1 MNGDPVNLLHDYSYT
16 SHKVELG
23 IPGYRRGVRISPTGR
38 AYVLRGACGERLYE
52 NSQQRGAQVVT
63 QGHEYTLASNGEV
76 EGPDDHV
83 GRATRAHHI
92 SPRPRRPTAHAS
104 RPPPTIV
111 RPPKDLR

>member
-63 QGHEYTLASNGEV
+63 QGHEYTLASNGEA
-76 EGPDDHV
+76 E
-83 GRATRAHHI
+83 
-92 SPRPRRPTAHAS
+92 RPHAS
-104 RPPPTIV
+104 AGSERSEERRVGKGQRTG
-111 RPPKDLR
+111 RERGTE

>member
-38 AYVLRGACGERLYE
+38 AYVLCGACGKRLYE
-52 NSQQRGAQVVT
+52 NNQQRGAQVIT

-76 EGPDDHV
+76 EGPDDHA
-83 GRATRAHHI
+83 RQAPRAHNLF
-92 SPRPRRPTAHAS
+92 PRPRRQTAIAS

-111 RPPKDLR
+111 RRHR